1 MKPREFKTLIKE
13 AVREAIQEE
22 LKDILLEAVRGNRN
36 TISEVQYRAP
46 ISQHQPTPPNL
57 APAHHP
63 RSTNVE
69 IPSRLAAT
77 PLQEM
82 LAQTRAS
89 MNSSEYKTI
98 LDIDSGNAPGM
109 SSVDLMNGK
118 LPEGEVSMNTI
129 MKLVGRK

>member
-1 MKPREFKTLIKE
+1 MKPSEFKTLIKE

-22 LKDILLEAVRGNRN
+22 LKDILLEAVRGNRS

-46 ISQHQPTPPNL
+46 ISQYQPTTTSPAPVQPPK
-57 APAHHP
+57 
-63 RSTNVE
+63 STNVE

-109 SSVDLMNGK
+109 SNVDLINGK

>member
-1 MKPREFKTLIKE
+1 MKPSEFKTLIKQ

-22 LKDILLEAVRGNRN
+22 LKDILLEAVKGNKN

-46 ISQHQPTPPNL
+46 ISEYNPTFKSPVPVQPTRP
-57 APAHHP
+57 
-63 RSTNVE
+63 TNVE
-69 IPSRLAAT
+69 IPNRLAAT

-98 LDIDSGNAPGM
+98 LDIDAGNAPGM
-109 SSVDLMNGK
+109 SNVDLMNGK

>member
-1 MKPREFKTLIKE
+1 MKPSEFKTIIKQ

-22 LKDILLEAVRGNRN
+22 LKDILLEAVRGSRS

-46 ISQHQPTPPNL
+46 ISEYNPTVKSPTTAQPTRP
-57 APAHHP
+57 
-63 RSTNVE
+63 TNVE
-69 IPSRLAAT
+69 IPNRLAAT

-109 SSVDLMNGK
+109 SNVDLMNGK